1 MFEKIL
7 VATDFSESSRSAWF
21 AGFNLASRRLAKVD
35 VLHVY
40 SYMQYVFS
48 PDNYVVPDERFLTR
62 LLNEMDVQYPS
73 RLYPNSHRSITSS
86 ASIPD
91 GILEYAK
98 KEACDLIV
106 VGTHGRRALGR
117 FLMGSVT
124 QELIR
129 NSPVPVMVVKAIKNP
144 EQHVQNYDRVLIP
157 IDFSDMSM
165 KALDY
170 GIRFANFLRAD
181 VHVIHTVD
189 TPAINNLKGMYPFP
203 ETMIPN
209 TADLNVDLTLSKTI
223 QHKDIVGDSRVATLF
238 GDPAEEIL
246 NYASKNNCGFIVMGT
261 HGRKGLER
269 TLLGSVTA
277 VVASKSEIPVITVS
291 PMKYR

>member
-7 VATDFSESSRSAWF
+7 VATDFSDSSRSAWF
-21 AGFNLASRRLAKVD
+21 AGFNLASRCLAKVEI
-35 VLHVY
+35 LNVY
-40 SYMQYVFS
+40 TYMEYVFS
-48 PDNYVVPDERFLTR
+48 PENYAVPNERWQKRLIDELET
-62 LLNEMDVQYPS
+62 QYPA

-86 ASIPD
+86 ASIPE

-106 VGTHGRRALGR
+106 TGTHGRRALSR
-117 FLMGSVT
+117 LLIGSVS

-144 EQHVQNYDRVLIP
+144 EKHVQNYDRILIP
-157 IDFSDMSM
+157 IDFSEMSM

-181 VHVIHTVD
+181 VDVIHTVD
-189 TPAINNLKGMYPFP
+189 TPAINSLKGMYPFP
-203 ETMIPN
+203 DMMIPEKV
-209 TADLNVDLTLSKTI
+209 DLTVDLTLSKAI
-223 QHKDIVGDSRVATLF
+223 EDKNIVGNWKVATLF
-238 GDPAEEIL
+238 GDPADEIL

-269 TLLGSVTA
+269 TLLGSVTT
-277 VVASKSEIPVITVS
+277 VVVSKSDIPVITVS

>member
-21 AGFNLASRRLAKVD
+21 AGFNLASRCLAKVE
-35 VLHVY
+35 VLNIY
-40 SYMQYVFS
+40 TYIQYVFS
-48 PDNYVVPDERFLTR
+48 SDNHAILDARWQKR
-62 LLNEMDVQYPS
+62 LLDEMETQYPS

-86 ASIPD
+86 ASIPE
-91 GILEYAK
+91 GILEYAR

-106 VGTHGRRALGR
+106 VGTHGRRGLGR
-117 FLMGSVT
+117 LLMGSVT

-129 NSPVPVMVVKAIKNP
+129 NSPVPVMVVKALKNP
-144 EQHVQNYDRVLIP
+144 EEHVQNYDRVLIP

-181 VHVIHTVD
+181 VHLIHTVD
-189 TPAINNLKGMYPFP
+189 TPAINSLKGMYPFP
-203 ETMIPN
+203 AMMIPD
-209 TADLNVDLTLSKTI
+209 TVDLNVDPTLSKAI
-223 QHKDIVGDSRVATLF
+223 KDKDIVGNWKVATLF

-246 NYASKNNCGFIVMGT
+246 NYAEKNNCGFIVMGT
-261 HGRKGLER
+261 HGLKGLER

-291 PMKYR
+291 PLKYR

>member
-21 AGFNLASRRLAKVD
+21 AGLNLASRCLAKVD
-35 VLHVY
+35 VLYVY
-40 SYMQYVFS
+40 TYMQYVFS
-48 PDNYVVPDERFLTR
+48 PDHYAVPDERWFRR
-62 LLNEMDVQYPS
+62 LEEEMEKEYSQ
-73 RLYPNSHRSITSS
+73 RLYSKSQRNILSS
-86 ASIPD
+86 TSIPD
-91 GILEYAK
+91 GILEHAK

-117 FLMGSVT
+117 ILMGSVT

-144 EQHVQNYDRVLIP
+144 EEHVQNYDRVLIP

-170 GIRFANFLRAD
+170 AIRFANFLKAD

-189 TPAINNLKGMYPFP
+189 TPAINNLRGMYPFP
-203 ETMIPN
+203 ETMIPD
-209 TADLNVDLTLSKTI
+209 TAELNVDLTLNKAM
-223 QHKDIVGDSRVATLF
+223 KDKDVVGNWKVATLF

-246 NYASKNNCGFIVMGT
+246 NYAAQNNCGFIVMGT
-261 HGRKGLER
+261 HGRKGFER

-291 PMKYR
+291 PLKYR

>member
-7 VATDFSESSRSAWF
+7 VATDFSDSSRSAWF
-21 AGFNLASRRLAKVD
+21 AGFNLASRCLAKVEI
-35 VLHVY
+35 LNVY
-40 SYMQYVFS
+40 TYMEYVFS
-48 PDNYVVPDERFLTR
+48 PENYAVPNERWQKRLIDELET
-62 LLNEMDVQYPS
+62 QYPA

-86 ASIPD
+86 ASIPE

-106 VGTHGRRALGR
+106 TGTHGRRALSR
-117 FLMGSVT
+117 LLIGSVS

-129 NSPVPVMVVKAIKNP
+129 NSPVPVMVVKAIKDP
-144 EQHVQNYDRVLIP
+144 EKHVQNYDRVLIP
-157 IDFSDMSM
+157 IDFSEMGM

-181 VHVIHTVD
+181 VDVIHTVD
-189 TPAINNLKGMYPFP
+189 TPAINSLKGMYPFP
-203 ETMIPN
+203 DMMIPDKV
-209 TADLNVDLTLSKTI
+209 DLSVDLTLSKAVED
-223 QHKDIVGDSRVATLF
+223 KNIVGNWKVATLF
-238 GDPAEEIL
+238 GDPADEIL

-269 TLLGSVTA
+269 TLLGSVTT
-277 VVASKSEIPVITVS
+277 VVVSKSDIPVITVS

>member
-7 VATDFSESSRSAWF
+7 VATDFSDSSRSAWF
-21 AGFNLASRRLAKVD
+21 AGFNLAIRCLAKVE
-35 VLHVY
+35 VLNVY
-40 SYMQYVFS
+40 TYIQYVFS
-48 PDNYVVPDERFLTR
+48 PDNYVVPDEGWQKR
-62 LLNEMDVQYPS
+62 LLDEMEKQYSS
-73 RLYPNSHRSITSS
+73 RLYPNTHRAITSS

-106 VGTHGRRALGR
+106 VGTHGRRGLSR
-117 FLMGSVT
+117 LLMGSVT
-124 QELIR
+124 QELMR
-129 NSPVPVMVVKAIKNP
+129 NSPVPVMVVKDIKNP
-144 EQHVQNYDRVLIP
+144 EEHVQNYDRVLIP
-157 IDFSDMSM
+157 IDFSEMSM

-170 GIRFANFLRAD
+170 GVRFANFLKAD
-181 VHVIHTVD
+181 VHLVHTVD
-189 TPAINNLKGMYPFP
+189 MPAIKNLKGMYPFP
-203 ETMIPN
+203 ETMIPD
-209 TADLNVDLTLSKTI
+209 TDDLNVDPTLSKAI
-223 QHKDIVGDSRVATLF
+223 QDKDIVGNWKVATLF

-277 VVASKSEIPVITVS
+277 VVASRSEIPVITVS

>member
-7 VATDFSESSRSAWF
+7 VATDFSDSSRSAWF
-21 AGFNLASRRLAKVD
+21 AGFNLASRCLAKVE
-35 VLHVY
+35 VLNIY
-40 SYMQYVFS
+40 TYIQYVFS
-48 PDNYVVPDERFLTR
+48 PDNYAVPTERWQKRLIDEMET
-62 LLNEMDVQYPS
+62 QYSS

-86 ASIPD
+86 ASIPE
-91 GILEYAK
+91 GILEYAR

-117 FLMGSVT
+117 LLMGSVT

-129 NSPVPVMVVKAIKNP
+129 NSPVPVMIVKAIKKP
-144 EQHVQNYDRVLIP
+144 EEHVQNYDRVLIP

-165 KALDY
+165 KALNY

-189 TPAINNLKGMYPFP
+189 TPAIDNLKGMYPFP
-203 ETMIPN
+203 ETMIPD
-209 TADLNVDLTLSKTI
+209 TVDLNVDLSLTKAI
-223 QHKDIVGDSRVATLF
+223 QDKDVIGNWKVATLF
-238 GDPAEEIL
+238 GDPSEEIL
-246 NYASKNNCGFIVMGT
+246 NYAAKNNCGFIVMGT
-261 HGRKGLER
+261 HGRKGLEK

-291 PMKYR
+291 PMKFQ

>member
-21 AGFNLASRRLAKVD
+21 AGFNLATRCLAKVD

-40 SYMQYVFS
+40 TYMEYVFS
-48 PDNYVVPDERFLTR
+48 ADHYAVPDERRHRR
-62 LLNEMDVQYPS
+62 LEEEMERQYSP
-73 RLYPNSHRSITSS
+73 RLYSNSKRNVVSS

-91 GILEYAK
+91 GILEHAK

-117 FLMGSVT
+117 ILMGSVT

-129 NSPVPVMVVKAIKNP
+129 NSRVPVMVVKAVKNP
-144 EQHVQNYDRVLIP
+144 EEHVQNYDRVLIP
-157 IDFSDMSM
+157 IDFSNMSM

-170 GIRFANFLRAD
+170 GIRFANFLKAD
-181 VHVIHTVD
+181 VHVLHTVD
-189 TPAINNLKGMYPFP
+189 MPAINNLKGMYPFP
-203 ETMIPN
+203 ETMIPER
-209 TADLNVDLTLSKTI
+209 ADLNVDLTLSKTM
-223 QHKDIVGDSRVATLF
+223 QDKDVIGNWKVATLF

-246 NYASKNNCGFIVMGT
+246 NYASQNNCGFIVMGT

-291 PMKYR
+291 PVKFQ

>member
-21 AGFNLASRRLAKVD
+21 AGLNLASRCLAKVD
-35 VLHVY
+35 VLYVY
-40 SYMQYVFS
+40 TYMQYVFS
-48 PDNYVVPDERFLTR
+48 PDHYAVPDERWYRR
-62 LLNEMDVQYPS
+62 LEEEMEKEYPQ
-73 RLYPNSHRSITSS
+73 RLYSKSKRNILSS
-86 ASIPD
+86 TSIPD
-91 GILEYAK
+91 GILEHAK

-117 FLMGSVT
+117 ILMGSVT

-129 NSPVPVMVVKAIKNP
+129 NSPVPVMVVKAIKKP
-144 EQHVQNYDRVLIP
+144 EEHVQNYDRVLIP

-170 GIRFANFLRAD
+170 AIRFANFLKAD

-189 TPAINNLKGMYPFP
+189 TPAINNLRGMYPFP
-203 ETMIPN
+203 ETMIPD
-209 TADLNVDLTLSKTI
+209 TAELNVDLTLNKAM
-223 QHKDIVGDSRVATLF
+223 KDKDVVGNWKVATLF

-246 NYASKNNCGFIVMGT
+246 NYAAQNNCGFIVMGT
-261 HGRKGLER
+261 HGRKGFER

-291 PMKYR
+291 PLKYR

>member
-7 VATDFSESSRSAWF
+7 VATDFSESSRSAWV
-21 AGFNLASRRLAKVD
+21 AGFNLASRCLAKVE
-35 VLHVY
+35 VLNVY
-40 SYMQYVFS
+40 TYIQYVFS
-48 PDNYVVPDERFLTR
+48 PDNYAVPDDRWEKK
-62 LLNEMDVQYPS
+62 LLDEMETQYSS

-86 ASIPD
+86 ASIPE

-117 FLMGSVT
+117 LLMGSVT

-129 NSPVPVMVVKAIKNP
+129 NSSVPVMVVKTTKNP
-144 EQHVQNYDRVLIP
+144 EEHAQNYDRVLIP

-165 KALDY
+165 KALEY
-170 GIRFANFLRAD
+170 GIRFANFLKAD
-181 VHVIHTVD
+181 VHLVHTVD
-189 TPAINNLKGMYPFP
+189 TPAINSLKSMYPFP
-203 ETMIPN
+203 AMMLPDTV
-209 TADLNVDLTLSKTI
+209 DLNVDPTLSKAI
-223 QHKDIVGDSRVATLF
+223 KDKGIVGNWKVATLF

-246 NYASKNNCGFIVMGT
+246 HYASKNNCGFIVMGT

-269 TLLGSVTA
+269 TFLGSVTA